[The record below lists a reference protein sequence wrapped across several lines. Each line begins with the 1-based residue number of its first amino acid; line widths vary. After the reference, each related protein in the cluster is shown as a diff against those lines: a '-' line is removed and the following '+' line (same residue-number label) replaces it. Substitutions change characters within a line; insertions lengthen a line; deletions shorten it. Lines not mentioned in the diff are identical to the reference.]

1 MKKAVALALAFGGLF
16 AASPA
21 VACGEDPVP
30 NAIVFANPPSSR
42 PAGSVLLKV
51 EQIRTIPQ
59 SYAAVYLVD
68 DGPEAMVGRAYRI
81 APDNFSSCTG
91 WGRNSGY
98 VAVFTTPRGEASDK
112 FLAAVTY
119 ERSWSDYFF
128 SLLGWE
134 PYRNAGDRA
143 IEPRL
148 EIGVAEG

>member
-1 MKKAVALALAFGGLF
+1 MTKAAALALTFGALF

-21 VACGEDPVP
+21 VACGQNPIP

-42 PAGSVLLKV
+42 PPGTVLLKV
-51 EQIRTIPQ
+51 EQIRTIPR
-59 SYAAVYLVD
+59 SNVAVYRVD
-68 DGPEAMVGRAYRI
+68 VGPDAMVGKAYRI
-81 APDNFSSCTG
+81 APDNLSSCTG

-98 VAVFTTPRGEASDK
+98 VAVFTKALGEGTNK

-119 ERSWSDYFF
+119 ERSWSDFFF
-128 SLLGWE
+128 SLLGWG

-143 IEPRL
+143 VQLRL

>member
-1 MKKAVALALAFGGLF
+1 VKEAATLALTFGALF
-16 AASPA
+16 AATSA
-21 VACGEDPVP
+21 AACAQNPVP
-30 NAIVFANPPSSR
+30 NAIVFANPPSNR
-42 PAGSVLLKV
+42 PPDSVLLKV
-51 EQIRTIPQ
+51 EQIRTIPR

-68 DGPEAMVGRAYRI
+68 DGPDAMVGRAYRI

-98 VAVFTTPRGEASDK
+98 VAVFTKPWGEGSDK

-143 IEPRL
+143 VELRL
-148 EIGVAEG
+148 EIGVAES